1 MKLNGKK
8 DPNLLISIFSMVLV
22 LAIVFMILV
31 WKACVSSSP
40 AIPLFI
46 LFAFAGIVV
55 TIVGLEL
62 RKSFRKGGTAEA
74 KQLAGMLKDVML
86 TPVDAQPGTPVPG
99 TIAVVPEASIDP
111 TLKKYMKRLKPS
123 VSSISNFF
131 QDFMQFNGVA
141 EMLRRH
147 FVPDSGDTYKALSTV
162 FLADVAFISRNL
174 GHPVDLKTFESCGFV
189 ELMLRLRTDAPST
202 TDWDSLVVQT
212 FMENEVDMGKLVE
225 GLDKNHQQLVS
236 AGGIFLFPAIFAGL
250 SPDAAKKYMR
260 LMYDF
265 SAALAN
271 IDGLLTPV
279 EVQWLQYM
287 ERSIGAAQF
296 GCVLPG
302 RTRFTT
308 RVVGFKGQAQ
318 DGSQVAQEPPQGS
331 QSEWSLPAP
340 VEYCDSSVDA
350 ETELKSL
357 VGLSGVKREVVTLR
371 NFLRVQ
377 SVRRKKGL
385 SVPPTSYH
393 LVFSGNPGTGKTTI
407 ARIIARIFKE
417 LGILSRGHLVEASRA
432 DLVAGYMGQTAIK
445 TNKVIDSALDGVLFI
460 DEAYTLSR
468 SAEND
473 FGQEAIDT
481 LLKRMEDDRDRLV
494 VIIAG
499 YTDEIKTFV
508 NSNPGLASRF
518 NRYIDFPDYT
528 PAELV
533 EIFKHMVAK
542 YDYTL
547 SADADVTLKECI
559 AQAVSKKDARF
570 GNGRFVRNLF
580 EKAIE
585 RQANRLAADVDLS
598 KANVGELDG
607 VDFASC

>member
-1 MKLNGKK
+1 MMLNGKK
-8 DPNLLISIFSMVLV
+8 DPNLLISIFSVVLV
-22 LAIVFMILV
+22 LAIVLMILV
-31 WKACVSSSP
+31 WKACASSSP
-40 AIPLFI
+40 AIPLTI
-46 LFAFAGIVV
+46 LFLFVGIIVM
-55 TIVGLEL
+55 IVGLEV
-62 RKSFRKGGTAEA
+62 RKSFCKSGTVEA

-86 TPVDAQPGTPVPG
+86 TPVDANPGIPVPR
-99 TIAVVPEASIDP
+99 TIAMVPEASVDP

-131 QDFMQFNGVA
+131 QDFIQFNGVA

-147 FVPDSGDTYKALSTV
+147 FAPDSGDTYKALSTV
-162 FLADVAFISRNL
+162 FLADLAFISRNL

-340 VEYCDSSVDA
+340 VEYCESSVDA

-371 NFLRVQ
+371 NFLKVQ

-468 SAEND
+468 NSEND

-481 LLKRMEDDRDRLV
+481 LLKRMEDNRDRLV

-499 YTDEIKTFV
+499 YTDEIKEFV

-528 PAELV
+528 ESEMA
-533 EIFKHMVAK
+533 EIFRNLVAK

-547 SADADVTLKECI
+547 SASAEAALKKCI
-559 AQAVSKKDARF
+559 ADAVQKKDARF

-585 RQANRLAADVDLS
+585 RQANRLAADTDLS

-607 VDFASC
+607 VDFAG

>member
-1 MKLNGKK
+1 MKLNGRK

-22 LAIVFMILV
+22 FGIVFMILV
-31 WKACVSSSP
+31 WKACASSSP

-46 LFAFAGIVV
+46 LFTFVGIVV
-55 TIVGLEL
+55 TLLVLAL
-62 RKSFRKGGTAEA
+62 RKSFGKGGAVEA

-86 TPVDAQPGTPVPG
+86 TPVDAKPGTPVPG
-99 TIAVVPEASIDP
+99 TIAVVPETSIDP

-141 EMLRRH
+141 EMLRRY
-147 FVPDSGDTYKALSTV
+147 FVADSGDTYKALSTV
-162 FLADVAFISRNL
+162 FLVDVAFVSKNL
-174 GHPVDLKTFESCGFV
+174 GHPVDLKSFESCGFV
-189 ELMLRLRTDAPST
+189 ELMLRLRTDASST

-212 FMENEVDMGKLVE
+212 FMENEVDMEKLVE

-236 AGGIFLFPAIFAGL
+236 VGGVFLFPAIFAGL
-250 SPDAAKKYMR
+250 SPDAVKKYMR

-271 IDGLLTPV
+271 IDGRLTPV

-287 ERSIGAAQF
+287 ERNIGAAQF
-296 GCVLPG
+296 GCISPS

-308 RVVGFKGQAQ
+308 RVVGFKGESQG
-318 DGSQVAQEPPQGS
+318 GSQVAQVPS
-331 QSEWSLPAP
+331 QESPELSAPVP
-340 VEYCDSSVDA
+340 VEYCESSVDA

-357 VGLSGVKREVVTLR
+357 VGLSGVKREIVTFR
-371 NFLRVQ
+371 NFLKVQ
-377 SVRRKKGL
+377 AVRRSKGL

-417 LGILSRGHLVEASRA
+417 LGILSKGHLVEASRA

-468 SAEND
+468 STEND

-528 PAELV
+528 ESELA
-533 EIFKHMVAK
+533 EIFRHMVAT

-547 SADADVTLKECI
+547 SGSAEAALKQCI
-559 AQAVSKKDARF
+559 AQAVNKKDARF

-585 RQANRLAADVDLS
+585 RQANRLASEADLS

-607 VDFASC
+607 ADFASC